1 MTIVRPQARFGHIE
15 LQGDKITKFREKDQT
30 AEGWINGGFFVLNQK
45 VFKYMNS
52 KKELIF
58 EREPL
63 EKLAKKKELNAF
75 KHNSF
80 WHPMDTLRDKRFL
93 EKVFKGTKSPWLLK

>member
-1 MTIVRPQARFGHIE
+1 M
-15 LQGDKITKFREKDQT
+15 L
-30 AEGWINGGFFVLNQK
+30 
-45 VFKYMNS
+45 
-52 KKELIF
+52 

-93 EKVFKGTKSPWLLK
+93 EKVFKGNKSPWLLK

>member
-1 MTIVRPQARFGHIE
+1 
-15 LQGDKITKFREKDQT
+15 
-30 AEGWINGGFFVLNQK
+30 
-45 VFKYMNS
+45 MNS

-80 WHPMDTLRDKRFL
+80 WHPMDTERDQKYL
-93 EKVFKGTKSPWLLK
+93 NELYLKKKIPWEV